1 MRVGVSL
8 PSVTLCDQVSK
19 SETTRRLKPKAK
31 KNMKKKN
38 KIHSLRADGSHAE
51 NE

>member
-31 KNMKKKN
+31 KKYEED